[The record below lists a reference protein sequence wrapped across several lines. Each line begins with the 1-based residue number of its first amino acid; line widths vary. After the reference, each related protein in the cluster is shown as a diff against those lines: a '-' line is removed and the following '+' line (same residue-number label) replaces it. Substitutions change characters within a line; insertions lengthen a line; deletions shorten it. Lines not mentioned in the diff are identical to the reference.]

1 MWWRLMR
8 PHTLTASFV
17 PVAVGTA
24 AALYV
29 GHVQLLLVLS
39 MLVASMLIQAATNM
53 FNEYFDYVKG
63 LDTAESVGIGGTIVR
78 DGIAPKR
85 VLQLAITFYV
95 IAALLGV
102 YICAQSS
109 WWVAVIGLICM
120 AVGYLYSGGPYPI
133 SSTPFGELFSGVF
146 MGTIIIMI
154 TFFIQSGRV
163 TTDVFLLSISSTLLI
178 GAINL
183 ANNIRDLDGDKEGGR
198 RTLAI
203 LLGRPKA
210 VTFLSGI
217 FAIAFAWIAVLVAA
231 QAVTVWALLVFLS
244 IPKAVQA
251 SRQFRGKTK
260 PIEMMPAMKATAQ
273 LNTFF
278 GFLLSIG
285 LIVGYLV

>member
-231 QAVTVWALLVFLS
+231 QTVTVWALLVFLS